1 MRRVLY
7 LAIPVAMLLLHS
19 CQCSRTPD
27 AIVELRAYRLDSALM
42 RGEGPTQVAREHPE
56 FLKLW
61 GEVLGSRDAAQQI
74 PMFLQFADDADMQ
87 ALEDSILRVFPSTTA
102 YTQQLA
108 KAFGVLKGQIPQLQ
122 IPKIYYFNGGFNTSI
137 ILADSMLGIGLDRFL
152 GADCPYYP
160 QLGIPHYLARTM
172 SPAHIAP
179 TAISSWLETEYP
191 QPLGAATTLETMLH
205 EGSILYA
212 TRLAL
217 KDLPDSLAL
226 GYSAQGLEWLEK
238 NEHPVWVY
246 LSEKKLLYERNS
258 LIVNQLT
265 HPAPFTNVFGQDSPG
280 QVASWI
286 GYRIVAQYMDK
297 HPSITLAQLLA
308 MHDGQEIL
316 KNAKYNP

>member
-102 YTQQLA
+102 YTQQLS
-108 KAFGVLKGQIPQLQ
+108 KAFGVLKGQFPDLQ

-160 QLGIPHYLARTM
+160 QLGIPH
-172 SPAHIAP
+172 
-179 TAISSWLETEYP
+179 
-191 QPLGAATTLETMLH
+191 
-205 EGSILYA
+205 
-212 TRLAL
+212 
-217 KDLPDSLAL
+217 
-226 GYSAQGLEWLEK
+226 
-238 NEHPVWVY
+238 
-246 LSEKKLLYERNS
+246 
-258 LIVNQLT
+258 
-265 HPAPFTNVFGQDSPG
+265 
-280 QVASWI
+280 
-286 GYRIVAQYMDK
+286 
-297 HPSITLAQLLA
+297 
-308 MHDGQEIL
+308 
-316 KNAKYNP
+316 